1 MSKNENLINAQKAKR
16 DEFFL
21 RELSRMSNSFLARDS
36 QSFRHSK
43 EKEREKVDRTQEKVM
58 TREESFFLPRQRKSQ
73 GCFLDVFMKS

>member
-1 MSKNENLINAQKAKR
+1 MAGNSALGAAKVAKN
-16 DEFFL
+16 DEFYL